1 MKFLNWKIQLALAL
15 IGASAGLYGLNYLIF
30 RDTNYMLRLFLA
42 QLGFLPISV
51 LLVTIILNQLLAQRA
66 KAAKL
71 AKLNMV
77 IGAFFSEVGGALLKT
92 LSACDRRL
100 PDFQQQVAHIS
111 HWTAPDFAGF
121 SQGLAENDFH
131 IEIKAGDLEN
141 LRDFLL
147 KKRDF
152 LLRLLENPNLLEHDS
167 FSSLLLAVFHLTEEL
182 AQRTDLHR
190 LSRLRSGAP
199 GRATCSGATSCSSKS
214 GWPTWRILRPATPI
228 SSPWPCAPTPSTP
241 SPPRRLSRV
250 VGFQVLGSGE
260 NRMEVQ
266 SNDIFLHMG
275 DLVAA
280 LMRRLGC
287 AQNGLGCEY
296 RA

>member
-1 MKFLNWKIQLALAL
+1 MKLLNWKIQLGLAL
-15 IGASAGLYGLNYLIF
+15 VGASAGLYALNYLIF

-51 LLVTIILNQLLAQRA
+51 LLVTIILNQLLGQRA

-92 LSACDRRL
+92 LSAYDQRL
-100 PDFQQQVAHIS
+100 PDFQPRVARIS
-111 HWTAPDFAGF
+111 HWTAPDFAAF
-121 SQGLAENDFH
+121 SQGLSENDFR

-182 AQRTDLHR
+182 AQRTDLNR
-190 LSRLRSGAP
+190 LTVSDKGHLAGDVQRGYVLLIKEWLAYMAHLKTRYPYLFSLARRTNP
-199 GRATCSGATSCSSKS
+199 FD
-214 GWPTWRILRPATPI
+214 PFATPEI
-228 SSPWPCAPTPSTP
+228 
-241 SPPRRLSRV
+241 
-250 VGFQVLGSGE
+250 Q
-260 NRMEVQ
+260 
-266 SNDIFLHMG
+266 
-275 DLVAA
+275 
-280 LMRRLGC
+280 
-287 AQNGLGCEY
+287 
-296 RA
+296 